1 MDHVW
6 HLPEPKP
13 VVVGPGA
20 VEQVNYDPNP
30 QPKPGTVEWTKAAQ
44 QALDSNSNLVTTI
57 ADNVKPTINGTK
69 AATQIDADPDQRIK
83 DAREIPKS
91 LRDKFKEAVGKGG
104 TEDILYAQRLG
115 TVANSLPG
123 VTRGILSAKAA
134 FERGDQIGGS
144 AAILDIC
151 AAAAPALGVL
161 AALGPEGAAI
171 GALFSVIG
179 LIIGAFGEKQPSVA
193 EQITDVLKEL
203 NAEEQMVNLGAIEH
217 SLDLRN
223 KDLQGVYLNVAE
235 ALKIEVNTLERAH
248 EFEVAMKAE
257 FFQALSQKFADTISE
272 FQRWQVA
279 AWLKNE
285 KKQHY
290 RQWPE
295 VLALWCRSYCDLVA
309 SNTMFNSSIDLAA
322 LAKKAAYFDQKY
334 IVLVDKNGKPTIN
347 VLSGER
353 KETLHGLCTNILALA
368 KAAREHSENANK
380 VALDILEAITPAAQ
394 KWGMMVCLR
403 RSDNGMFFIRP
414 QESKWIDR
422 TDARFEKLAVAF
434 DTSGTSGTD
443 GFNPPY
449 HCFVRNETS
458 HAYFRINP
466 ETYAVFDKRE
476 GIARTEGATDMCVAE
491 LDKGRADFWVGQA
504 IGNNKGGVVHYSYA
518 GGQVQ
523 EETVFT
529 VPWPVRFVRIAA
541 FPGLA
546 HPAIYVGHDATPD
559 IWVHVKAWNR
569 PGWSVRSPWDRYSGI
584 AVDSRYVWVFHPGGF
599 ACATHASV
607 LKTVAGAKPQ
617 WMEYQLPNRM
627 LVRLW
632 DQRGQ
637 EQALGVSGRWKV
649 DGGPETASMPPLK
662 GLNFLSPCDDGTI
675 SASIVLRHAEFN
687 VSLGPGRLYWDAKDN
702 DYKPW
707 TATFAVDAKAGKMA
721 VGEWTPIEVGGGNV
735 SVREMHKVPI
745 GCWPLL
751 DSLKTKLNFKAA

>member
-13 VVVGPGA
+13 LVVGPGA
-20 VEQVNYDPNP
+20 VEQVNVEQVNNAPNTD
-30 QPKPGTVEWTKAAQ
+30 PKPGTVEWTKAVQ
-44 QALDSNSNLVTTI
+44 QAVNNNSNL
-57 ADNVKPTINGTK
+57 AAPMLDNVKPIINGSK
-69 AATQIDADPDQRIK
+69 VATQIDADPNQKIK
-83 DAREIPKS
+83 DAGDVPKT

-203 NAEEQMVNLGAIEH
+203 NAEEQLVHLGAIEH

-422 TDARFEKLAVAF
+422 TDAQFEKLAVAF
-434 DTSGTSGTD
+434 DTSGTSGTSGTE

-449 HCFVRNETS
+449 HCFVRNGTS
-458 HAYFRINP
+458 LAHFRINP
-466 ETYAVFDKRE
+466 ETYAVLDKRE
-476 GIARTEGATDMCVAE
+476 DIARTEGATDMCVAE

-518 GGQVQ
+518 GGQVK

-541 FPGLA
+541 LTGLA

-584 AVDSRYVWVFHPGGF
+584 AVDSRHVWVFHPGGF

-607 LKTVAGAKPQ
+607 LSTVAGAKAQ
-617 WMEYQLPNRM
+617 WMEYQLPPSWRDE
-627 LVRLW
+627 L
-632 DQRGQ
+632 
-637 EQALGVSGRWKV
+637 S
-649 DGGPETASMPPLK
+649 PI
-662 GLNFLSPCDDGTI
+662 GLIFLSPCDDGTI
-675 SASIVLRHAEFN
+675 CASIVFYQQVKTLHEGNA
-687 VSLGPGRLYWDAKDN
+687 VGY
-702 DYKPW
+702 DYRPC
-707 TATFAVDAKAGKMA
+707 TAPITIDAKAGKLA
-721 VGEWTPIEVGGGNV
+721 VGEWSPIDVGGGHV
-735 SVREMHKVPI
+735 QVRELHKVPI

-751 DSLKTKLNFKAA
+751 DSLKAKLNSKAA